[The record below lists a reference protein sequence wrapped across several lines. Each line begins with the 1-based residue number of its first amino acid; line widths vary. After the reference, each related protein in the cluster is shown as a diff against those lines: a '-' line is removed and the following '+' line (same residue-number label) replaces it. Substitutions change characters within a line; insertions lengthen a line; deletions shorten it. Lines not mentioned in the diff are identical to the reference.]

1 MTGTPD
7 VPPPAYSATPSNPPP
22 STSAFDIRD
31 LLNALHSEHATSQ
44 ASPGTKSPAPPLP
57 RRKNEQVL
65 DQATYKRVLE
75 LAIAIEGP
83 CPPEKFQRFIDHY
96 KSQNDWIC
104 SAESYKAT
112 FLPETFDPQSAES
125 LSELLFLA
133 SCAGDVKVARAAISA
148 GAEVDYV
155 IPRLGDCALNAAFT
169 FDHTEVIEGLFE
181 AGVSVLAVCTR
192 QGINEQEYMARR
204 LPMASP
210 ATVRQILSRRGKD
223 ALPSSAP
230 LIAAQSCAVGVLQLL
245 FEYEFDF
252 MVQGAGGS
260 SALHLAARQGQLENA
275 SYLLSIGYEVNILD
289 TSQQTPLYD
298 AIINCNTEAVKLLL
312 DGGALV
318 NIVDAAGE
326 TPMHVLVVQP
336 CASNGT
342 PVQSEAIATIKIE
355 IFLLLCAA
363 GVMLNVANGKGQ
375 APIHVAI
382 KYGLSIMAALLLLAG
397 ASPDLTDANGW
408 TPLHLC
414 ANGGNDHATIAAFLI
429 EKGASL
435 KARLPPPNPLTP
447 FEVARH
453 FANTTMMPLLRDAR
467 RERGLA
473 KWTKGYVQSVDD
485 KIDFLIM
492 PRPNTLLGLPAE
504 LRVTIAD
511 IVFLDPNEYPPSR
524 FQEQALRPPT
534 LQPVPF
540 KLSLYHTLLHV
551 CRLIRKEA
559 LPSYYAN
566 KTVELNGN
574 RQLQD
579 AILRLTDTLP
589 MWKHL
594 HIYWEHGSTPMPPRR
609 DGVLR
614 PGYFKASPDGDYD
627 QLVERD
633 FAQLKI
639 VSSLQT
645 LRVDFGAL
653 YWALPQPSGALDHT
667 LIEHELCE
675 MLSEHTELRSLEFCA
690 EALTQTQSRG

>member
-1 MTGTPD
+1 MATYGPEVLYEGEEPIQADVVFVHGLGGDSLATWTKDDILWPKALLKERVPHARILTWGYDADPVHFLRQQGHQTILSHAQGLLADLKDMRESDEQKARPIIFVGHSLGGLVIKQPASHPQHTREASNPRVQVPGMTDTPD

-22 STSAFDIRD
+22 AASAFDIRD

-44 ASPGTKSPAPPLP
+44 ASPGSKSPAPPLP

-96 KSQNDWIC
+96 KAQNDWIC

-133 SCAGDVKVARAAISA
+133 SCAGDAKVARAAISA

-169 FDHTEVIEGLFE
+169 FDHTEVIESLFE

-318 NIVDAAGE
+318 NIVDAAGD

-382 KYGLSIMAALLLLAG
+382 KYVLSIMAALLLLAG

-453 FANTTMMPLLRDAR
+453 FANTTMMPLLRDAK

-473 KWTKGYVQSVDD
+473 KW
-485 KIDFLIM
+485 LA
-492 PRPNTLLGLPAE
+492 R
-504 LRVTIAD
+504 
-511 IVFLDPNEYPPSR
+511 
-524 FQEQALRPPT
+524 
-534 LQPVPF
+534 
-540 KLSLYHTLLHV
+540 
-551 CRLIRKEA
+551 
-559 LPSYYAN
+559 
-566 KTVELNGN
+566 
-574 RQLQD
+574 
-579 AILRLTDTLP
+579 
-589 MWKHL
+589 
-594 HIYWEHGSTPMPPRR
+594 HG
-609 DGVLR
+609 V
-614 PGYFKASPDGDYD
+614 A
-627 QLVERD
+627 
-633 FAQLKI
+633 
-639 VSSLQT
+639 
-645 LRVDFGAL
+645 
-653 YWALPQPSGALDHT
+653 
-667 LIEHELCE
+667 
-675 MLSEHTELRSLEFCA
+675 
-690 EALTQTQSRG
+690 